1 VFAPIETL
9 FLDGPDQFAVTDE
22 GDGCVAV
29 VSVDTQDVHMKPA
42 SIEDIDELCRDD
54 DIAVDHPGA

>member
-1 VFAPIETL
+1 VLSPVETFL
-9 FLDGPDQFAVTDE
+9 FDGPDQLAVSDE
-22 GDGCVAV
+22 GDGSVAV

-54 DIAVDHPGA
+54 DIAVDYHGA